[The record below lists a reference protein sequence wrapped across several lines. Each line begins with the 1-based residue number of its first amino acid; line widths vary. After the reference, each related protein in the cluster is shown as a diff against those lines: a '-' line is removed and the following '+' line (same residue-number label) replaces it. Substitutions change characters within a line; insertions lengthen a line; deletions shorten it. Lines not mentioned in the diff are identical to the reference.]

1 MNFYLFV
8 PTIHFQTSTESAG
21 RVPPYSSFT
30 EDLDRAAAILDVDE
44 APDQAKEVS
53 NGGDVHK
60 VKHCYKQNKI
70 NFLIDLGLCS

>member
-44 APDQAKEVS
+44 TSDQAKEVGNS
-53 NGGDVHK
+53 GDVHK
-60 VKHCYKQNKI
+60 VKHCYKQTKNY
-70 NFLIDLGLCS
+70 FLIDLGFCC